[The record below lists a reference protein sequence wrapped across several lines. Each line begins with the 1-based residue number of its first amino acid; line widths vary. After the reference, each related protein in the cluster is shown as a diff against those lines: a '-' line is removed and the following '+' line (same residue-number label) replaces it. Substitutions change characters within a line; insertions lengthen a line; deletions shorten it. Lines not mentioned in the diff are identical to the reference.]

1 MSFDNHWIR
10 EARGAVERYAPV
22 GRHSRSLNPSRGS
35 LIGAIGVGVAVG
47 AVALLAVQLAKRP
60 APPSDSAPGRTARR
74 GPWFGKYAVSGRS
87 VTINRPRHEL
97 YAFWRD
103 FQNLPTFME
112 NIRHVEPTGEKTAV
126 WTIAAPFGRTV
137 EVETEIVEERP
148 DELIAWR
155 SVPGSDID
163 TEGRIRFSDAPGDR
177 GTIVTAIVAY
187 KPPAGEL
194 GRLIAKLFRREPE
207 VQGRRELKRFKM
219 LMETGEIATS
229 NPQRQTA

>member
-1 MSFDNHWIR
+1 MSRHSHWVR
-10 EARGAVERYAPV
+10 DGRDAAERYAHL
-22 GRHSRSLNPSRGS
+22 GSHARSFHAPRGS

-47 AVALLAVQLAKRP
+47 AVALLAMRLASSSS
-60 APPSDSAPGRTARR
+60 PPSDSAPGRTSRK
-74 GPWFGKYAVSGRS
+74 GPWFGKYAVTGRS

-97 YAFWRD
+97 FTFWRD
-103 FQNLPTFME
+103 FQNLPKFME
-112 NIRHVEPTGEKTAV
+112 NVKSVEPTGEKSAV
-126 WTIAAPFGRTV
+126 WTIAAPLGRKV

-163 TEGRIRFSDAPGDR
+163 TEGRIRFSDAPGGR

-194 GRLIAKLFRREPE
+194 GRLIAKLFQREPE

-229 NPQRQTA
+229 DPQRQAA

>member
-1 MSFDNHWIR
+1 MSRHSHWMR
-10 EARGAVERYAPV
+10 DARDAAERYAHA
-22 GRHSRSLNPSRGS
+22 GRRARSLHAPRGP
-35 LIGAIGVGVAVG
+35 LIGAIGVGVAIG
-47 AVALLAVQLAKRP
+47 AVTLLAIRLSSKSS
-60 APPSDSAPGRTARR
+60 PPPDSAPGRTSRK

-97 YAFWRD
+97 FAFWRD

-112 NIRHVEPTGEKTAV
+112 SIKKVEPTGEKTAV
-126 WTIAAPFGRTV
+126 WTIAAPLGRKV

-155 SVPGSDID
+155 SVSGSEID
-163 TEGRIRFSDAPGDR
+163 TEGRIRFSDAPGGR

-187 KPPAGEL
+187 KPPVGEL
-194 GRLIAKLFRREPE
+194 GRLIAKLFQREPE

-229 NPQRQTA
+229 DPKPQAV